1 MCTVTALNG
10 SPLYKDDPSREH
22 VITYKKKALFTK
34 WTERV
39 MLKFDIKRAKN
50 KDRIF

>member
-22 VITYKKKALFTK
+22 VITYKKKAL
-34 WTERV
+34 
-39 MLKFDIKRAKN
+39 
-50 KDRIF
+50 RIYKVDQKSNVKIWYKKGKK